1 MKRKKSELKREAEIP
16 KSVEVKVE
24 TGVIA
29 MKSGKGELYKNIL
42 EKWVKVEVSDNK
54 ISLSSKRASRNEKR
68 VISSLI
74 SSIKNMLKGL
84 SEGFKYKLKIC
95 SGHFPMSVNVEGSKL
110 KIKNFLGEKIPREA
124 ALLKGVKVE
133 VKGDEIFL
141 EGSDIEKLGQ
151 TASNIE
157 QSTRITNRDR
167 RVFQDGIYIVEKA
180 NT

>member
-1 MKRKKSELKREAEIP
+1 
-16 KSVEVKVE
+16 
-24 TGVIA
+24 
-29 MKSGKGELYKNIL
+29 
-42 EKWVKVEVSDNK
+42 
-54 ISLSSKRASRNEKR
+54 
-68 VISSLI
+68 
-74 SSIKNMLKGL
+74 MLDGL

-124 ALLKGVKVE
+124 TLLKGVKVE
-133 VKGDEIFL
+133 VKGNEISL

-180 NT
+180 KA

>member
-16 KSVEVKVE
+16 QGVEVKVE
-24 TGVIA
+24 TGIIY
-29 MKSGKGELYKNIL
+29 MKSGKGELSKNIL
-42 EKWVKVEVSDNK
+42 DKWVKIEASNNK
-54 ISLSSKRASRNEKR
+54 IILSSKRISKNEKR
-68 VISSLI
+68 VMTSLI
-74 SSIKNMLKGL
+74 ASIKNMLKGL

-124 ALLKGVKVE
+124 VLLSGVKVE
-133 VKGDEIFL
+133 VKGNEISL

-180 NT
+180 KA